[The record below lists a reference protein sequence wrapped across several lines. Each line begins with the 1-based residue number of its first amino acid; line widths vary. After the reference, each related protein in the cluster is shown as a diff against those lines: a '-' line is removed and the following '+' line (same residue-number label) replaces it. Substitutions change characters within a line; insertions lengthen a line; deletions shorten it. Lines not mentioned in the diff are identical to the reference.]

1 MPEIPAAM
9 STRPL
14 ALSDTQLDIVFRMAA
29 PLLDVDRSAFLE
41 DVARELGGLSEVGD
55 GIVART
61 CAEVQG
67 RYRRLVEL
75 RQGGTGS
82 GKYR

>member
-1 MPEIPAAM
+1 MPEF
-9 STRPL
+9 SPL
-14 ALSDTQLDIVFRMAA
+14 MLTDTQLDIVFRMAA

-41 DVARELGGLSEVGD
+41 DVARELAGLPEVGD
-55 GIVART
+55 GIVARI
-61 CAEVQG
+61 CAQVQA

-75 RQGGTGS
+75 RQGGAGS

>member
-1 MPEIPAAM
+1 MPEVSAA

-14 ALSDTQLDIVFRMAA
+14 ALSDAQLDIVFRLAA

-41 DVARELGGLSEVGD
+41 DVARELGALPELGD
-55 GIVART
+55 GIVARI
-61 CAEVQG
+61 CAQVQ
-67 RYRRLVEL
+67 RKYWRPPEL
-75 RQGGTGS
+75 GHGGAGS